1 MDLSYCRIYKSGAWG
16 VSRVYR
22 GGMAASKDPGLYMVA
37 KGGAAMVIDLHA
49 YDMGTIW
56 ERKADQP
63 ARTYEPATT

>member
-1 MDLSYCRIYKSGAWG
+1 
-16 VSRVYR
+16 
-22 GGMAASKDPGLYMVA
+22 MAASKDPGLYMVA